1 MDNKLGVIVPYRNR
15 EEHLTIFKQ
24 SIKEYLNKTN
34 ITFELIIVEQ
44 YDDKPFN
51 RGKLL
56 NIGFLEAEKLGCSYV
71 VFHDVDILP
80 IKADYSFSDI
90 PIHLATDNIPFE
102 SYFGGVTIFPLKD
115 FIEANGFPNE
125 YWGWGFED
133 DELLRRTINTASQK
147 IRNRKTGA
155 DCLVFNGKDCYV
167 KIPNNIDFKKDIKFS
182 IVFEVTPTLNE
193 VLEFDE
199 WTIFSIPGWDL
210 TLTYNSF
217 GRYKF
222 ELWDFKKNCYSI
234 NSKILSTYITKI
246 DITISVKDCLVI
258 MNQNREY
265 VGEFKYNKRLLEYS
279 NEEWIYLGNANPYR
293 GSNMK
298 ELNGMICEFKVWN
311 DLEEIINFDFKK
323 CTEYYGCEKDITSK
337 EQYKFI
343 KLPYRRNSIF
353 KKLKHD
359 ENGFVGDNWKSK
371 NTRVNQIKYSN
382 SSDKSGLNNI
392 DYTIIENINNHIKV
406 KL

>member
-222 ELWDFKKNCYSI
+222 ELWDFKRNCYSI

>member
-1 MDNKLGVIVPYRNR
+1 MNKLGIVVPYKDR

-222 ELWDFKKNCYSI
+222 ELWDFKRNCYSI

>member
-1 MDNKLGVIVPYRNR
+1 M
-15 EEHLTIFKQ
+15 
-24 SIKEYLNKTN
+24 
-34 ITFELIIVEQ
+34 
-44 YDDKPFN
+44 
-51 RGKLL
+51 
-56 NIGFLEAEKLGCSYV
+56 
-71 VFHDVDILP
+71 
-80 IKADYSFSDI
+80 
-90 PIHLATDNIPFE
+90 
-102 SYFGGVTIFPLKD
+102 
-115 FIEANGFPNE
+115 
-125 YWGWGFED
+125 
-133 DELLRRTINTASQK
+133 
-147 IRNRKTGA
+147 
-155 DCLVFNGKDCYV
+155 FNGKDCYV

-222 ELWDFKKNCYSI
+222 ELWDFKRNCYSI